1 MYYQTV
7 TRKDNAKIKDSQ
19 VNTELDNKFKL
30 EILGNLFQL
39 RYGKTVLP
47 TNYINFREL
56 INGQGMK
63 RLFIPLTI

>member
-30 EILGNLFQL
+30 EILGNSPQL

-47 TNYINFREL
+47 TN
-56 INGQGMK
+56 
-63 RLFIPLTI
+63 